1 MKELSEGFVIKGHY
15 KITRKQGRGTLGTVV
30 YLGEDTEQNSDVIIR
45 IIPPNLLADDETI
58 ARFMQGIEIV
68 RKLQH
73 PNILAILDAGEDN
86 DIHYVVSE
94 YKKGFFLDE
103 YLEHR
108 GRLDEMESLRLVKS
122 LADALNY
129 AWESEKI
136 VHRNVSPDTIFV
148 AKGNVPLLTDFD
160 MAKSLVS
167 GKHLTMEGF
176 TVGNPL
182 YMSPEQARGADVDF
196 HSDIYCLGLVLYNLL
211 AGEPPFSQKNK
222 MAVLKAQ
229 VSEKHIPIQSKN
241 SDVTAATAGVL
252 DKMLEKDPLDRY
264 LSWKELLAD
273 FDALLN
279 HRAPSVVDEPEL
291 AGDSGSYKM
300 QAVQMSTLKADD
312 VRKAVAEQQNEK
324 QPASRESSP
333 SGENKT
339 GKSKGVAVFVSVAV
353 LLVVII
359 GSVVAFLLNT
369 KQDGINGQSSNY
381 AKKMNQVV
389 REQVASVKSAE
400 EASSKKAE
408 DIKTEAAKVAEKV
421 QEPKEIK
428 KAEKSAV
435 TPDLKE
441 KSYRRTALNSVQ
453 QIGEALQMYA
463 NVFNGKFPEPGGAK
477 GLDLLRKKGFLTVS
491 QVFICP
497 STGHIPASKNE
508 PLTEN
513 NCDYVYV
520 GGLSAY
526 SGDKVPILWSK
537 PGNHKDYG
545 IILYVNGDV
554 EECTGNN
561 WLSKTKVKQ

>member
-1 MKELSEGFVIKGHY
+1 MKELAEGFVIKGHY

-30 YLGEDTEQNSDVIIR
+30 YLGEDTEQNKDIIIR
-45 IIPPNLLADDETI
+45 IIPPNLLSDDEMI

-86 DIHYVVSE
+86 DIHYIVSE

-108 GRLDEMESLRLVKS
+108 GKLDEMESLRLVKS

-167 GKHLTMEGF
+167 EKHLTLEGF

-211 AGEPPFSQKNK
+211 AGEPPFSHKNK

-241 SDVTAATAGVL
+241 RDVTAAAAGVL
-252 DKMLEKDPLDRY
+252 DKMLEKDPADRY
-264 LSWKELLAD
+264 QSWKELLAD

-279 HRAPSVVDEPEL
+279 HKTPSVIDGPEL
-291 AGDSGSYKM
+291 TGDSGSYKM
-300 QAVQMSTLKADD
+300 QAVQMSTLKAED
-312 VRKAVAEQQNEK
+312 VRKAVAEQESEK
-324 QPASRESSP
+324 QSA
-333 SGENKT
+333 SGET
-339 GKSKGVAVFVSVAV
+339 ATPVGEGAGKSKGVAVLVTIAV
-353 LLVVII
+353 LVVVII
-359 GSVVAFLLNT
+359 GAVTAFLLNT
-369 KQDGINGQSSNY
+369 RRHGTDMQPASH
-381 AKKMNQVV
+381 AKKMNPVV
-389 REQVASVKSAE
+389 REQAASVKSTE
-400 EASSKKAE
+400 QASAKKAE

-428 KAEKSAV
+428 KAEKTAV

-508 PLTEN
+508 PLTES

-520 GGLSAY
+520 GGLSEY

-561 WLSKTKVKQ
+561 WLSKTKVKK